1 MKPPRA
7 LRMLVLAGLG
17 PLIATPLLAQD
28 GLYGYGGISVGNARA
43 RLNEQRAADTVLG
56 GGVTAT
62 NLQRDRDHLAYRLFG
77 GVQVNRVL
85 GFEAGYFDLG
95 NFGFNSGT
103 SAGGTL
109 DGKLKVQGVSFDAVA
124 TLPFTDRLAGL
135 ARAGATY
142 AKSRGTFNG
151 VPAVA
156 NASPSKREANPKV
169 GLGLQYALTPSLLL
183 RGEVERYRVND
194 AVGHRGNVDVL
205 NVSLV
210 MPFGRSAAPGPRAM
224 APAPMM
230 AQASPAPEV
239 VVAPAAPAVVAP
251 AAMPEPVVQAAP
263 PPAPVGEPARRRVS
277 YSAESLFDFDA
288 SAMLP
293 EGKRHLD
300 TFAREL
306 EGTSFVTVTVEGH
319 TDRLGSPAYNQ
330 ALSQRRADAVK
341 EYLVGTGKLDATKIS
356 SVGKSESQPLTKAA
370 DCVGNQ
376 QTAQLVACLQPDRR
390 VEIEV
395 VGSR

>member
-1 MKPPRA
+1 
-7 LRMLVLAGLG
+7 MLVLAGLG

-28 GLYGYGGISVGNARA
+28 GLYGYGGVSIGNARA

-62 NLQRDRDHLAYRLFG
+62 NLQRDRDHMAYRLFG
-77 GVQVNRVL
+77 GVQVNHVL
-85 GFEAGYFDLG
+85 GFEVGYFDLG
-95 NFGFNSGT
+95 NFSFNSGT

-109 DGKLKVQGVSFDAVA
+109 AGKLKVQGASFDAVA
-124 TLPFTDRLAGL
+124 TLPFTERLAGL

-151 VPAVA
+151 VPPVA
-156 NASPSKREANPKV
+156 DASPSKREANPKV
-169 GLGLQYALTPSLLL
+169 GLGLQYAFTPSLLL

-194 AVGHRGNVDVL
+194 AVGHRGNVDVM

-224 APAPMM
+224 APMPMTM
-230 AQASPAPEV
+230 AQSAPAPEV
-239 VVAPAAPAVVAP
+239 VVAPPAPVIAAPAP
-251 AAMPEPVVQAAP
+251 MPEPVAQAVP
-263 PPAPVGEPARRRVS
+263 PPAAVFEPARRRVS

-293 EGKRHLD
+293 AGKQHLD

-306 EGTSFVTVTVEGH
+306 EGTTYVTVTVEGH

-341 EYLVGTGKLDATKIS
+341 EYLVATGKLDASKIS
-356 SVGKSESQPLTKAA
+356 AVGKSESQPLTKAA